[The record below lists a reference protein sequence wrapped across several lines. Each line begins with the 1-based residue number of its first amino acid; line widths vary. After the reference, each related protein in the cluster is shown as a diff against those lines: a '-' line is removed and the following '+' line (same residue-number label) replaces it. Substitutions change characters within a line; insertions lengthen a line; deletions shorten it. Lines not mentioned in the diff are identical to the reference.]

1 MHKPHR
7 IFVSSCRGV
16 LHTPHKRPSEGGRG
30 PCLWSCTG
38 IRHPWDGALWGVCHT
53 PLPCYPKNT
62 LPLGHSMRKEVQNAA
77 PCRTLTVWYGAAY
90 MHATYCYEDS
100 AYHYILGFCTTCGP
114 VPDQCIIQPYFL
126 LNIHC
131 GGMIELY
138 LK

>member
-1 MHKPHR
+1 M
-7 IFVSSCRGV
+7 VVAC
-16 LHTPHKRPSEGGRG
+16 TKR
-30 PCLWSCTG
+30 
-38 IRHPWDGALWGVCHT
+38 GALEACHWVGALKHAVFRT
-53 PLPCYPKNT
+53 FHAQGGTNR
-62 LPLGHSMRKEVQNAA
+62 GAA
-77 PCRTLTVWYGAAY
+77 PDSYCLVWVAH
-90 MHATYCYEDS
+90 MRATYCYEDS